1 MNFDKWWKEDCDDT
15 DNPYEIDSLKYW
27 AYAGWCAHA
36 EQNKFHPDWDTV
48 EPFLEHIAELE
59 NKETGCAECGCKASD
74 GYALYCV
81 QCSEPMREWVGL
93 TDDEIVNEADV
104 FDWDRD
110 CAIDFARAIEAK
122 LREKFIHVPRTCI
135 EN

>member
-1 MNFDKWWKEDCDDT
+1 MNFDQWWKE
-15 DNPYEIDSLKYW
+15 EIDSLKYW

-81 QCSEPMREWVGL
+81 KCSKPMREWVSL
-93 TDDEIVNEADV
+93 TDEQITTLLRRVT
-104 FDWDRD
+104 
-110 CAIDFARAIEAK
+110 IEANLDLLYTTEGGMK
-122 LREKFIHVPRTCI
+122 TFALQLQQLLKEQN
-135 EN
+135 EL